1 MMDDM
6 PKVSIIIPVYNVEKY
21 LRACLDSVVNQTL
34 KDIEIICVDDGSTD
48 SSPAILAEYA
58 AKDPRVKVITRPK
71 SNAGAA
77 RNAGMAVATGEYL
90 GFVDSDDWC
99 ELTLFE
105 KAYAKA
111 KTDDADVALWRY
123 DEFDVVSGRLG
134 SPHRFPDKLLALK
147 CPFSPADMGE
157 SVFYPMTYAPWGRI
171 VRRSLV
177 EDAHLFFQAI
187 PRSNDVY
194 FGCMVQMLARR
205 QTLIDE
211 ALYHYRIGMATNLQS
226 GNAKTPA
233 SAIDAWAAVANALFE
248 QGLFERFRHAFAFS
262 SAGSFFYTLGVMD
275 DPCVCTAFYGRLR
288 ALYAKHP
295 VFSQIATDDIGNDQM
310 SRFLGMLR
318 SNESFIGF
326 LVQQQLYYRR
336 SLGNVWRTSQDL
348 RQEIGRQRRMAEE
361 QLAVLTRTSKELA
374 AIRNSWSYRI
384 GKMVTTPVCWAR
396 SLLNTKKGE
405 TVTKEFRKGLKLLLP
420 TGYMRWRLK
429 HVFGYEPQG
438 VSESAVVCTVV
449 DFLPY
454 AIYAILSQRQ
464 SSDRRPIKY
473 FLPYSKVREYV
484 EGSYGK
490 GHVRY
495 KDVSGW
501 VGRIRKWL
509 PYGLVQW
516 WDFGDASL
524 AASKPKAKIDPRA
537 RARFMDRLARAKC
550 EMSESV
556 KDGEVLV
563 SVVVPAYNVE
573 KYLSKT
579 LDSLV
584 GQTLKAMEIIVVDD
598 GSTDSTPQ
606 ICDAYAARHDNVR
619 VIHQRN
625 GGLSAARNAGMVAAV
640 GKYLGFVDGDD
651 FVDGEMFETLAAM
664 LEMDPLADFSRCGVK
679 VEFKYRAKKADRLWA
694 QRYFDFDYIGS
705 VDLVG
710 SPTGELDNTAV
721 NKLYRRE
728 ALIEQ
733 GIRFPAGF
741 KNEDVVFS
749 FFLMGKSSRMIAIDT
764 PYYHYIRNDGG
775 IMARQKQD
783 FAEDGALPD
792 SLTKTFPLLAEY
804 LLADDRRDLLGAF
817 FRRLCGAANGFK
829 SEAAAKCVSRILRRV
844 GYFYNREFLNDG
856 DLGWVR
862 NQLSF
867 YSNFDFSDL
876 PPVTVDRGLFP
887 KLRPQFARCEQP
899 LVSVVIPVFNQEL
912 YLTWCLESVRKQ
924 SLTEIEIICIDDG
937 STDNSWRLLEDL
949 AAADGRI
956 RLIRQENAGAAA
968 ARNRGIREAR
978 GKYAVFVD
986 ADDWVEKNYL
996 SETLGRMERDALD
1009 MCLIDLECFDYCTRK
1024 RIDHAWSLRK
1034 NLSYYPSQSVFTF
1047 VDLRQYR
1054 CMTVPWSAVWRRG
1067 FLDENGLEFPAI
1079 RNGEDAVFWMRAMPI
1094 AKRIGLVNKV
1104 FYHYRRG
1111 NPNSAVSRLHSNSGA
1126 SRALETVRCF
1136 VNEWERL
1143 RPRLPLRAQ
1152 AVLAGRIALE
1162 MSYHARIA
1170 PDVIPFLQAEGFER
1184 LNLEGVQD
1192 VAKTAPN
1199 WKGYVE
1205 LRKAGMTPAEPSV
1218 SYREGFSSDA
1228 RRLIEA
1234 VEAERKTSVKDL
1246 YLITGQLNSTANAP
1260 IDSWTFFKWLQ
1271 AQGIPSRY
1279 VIWKRHEWYPRLER
1293 EGELK
1298 DVIALDG
1305 NGVDDYEFLFK
1316 CRDVLPR
1323 CRVFAQENG
1332 VLNWRIRKWF
1342 YHLPEC
1348 PYVFLEHGIKYW
1360 KYTDKLGTFFSSFNV
1375 INNSSTYEKEL
1386 LERDVP
1392 GYVDDGEKPTCIV
1405 GGLPRFDTFA
1415 DERDPNRQEFTVFVM
1430 LTWRSTFNAGQS
1442 VLEKSAYYQALKA
1455 LLSPANLE
1463 RLGKA
1468 RITVKV
1474 SAHHHL
1480 VNRIKELSFGESVEI
1495 VPQSDVAYWKSHAD
1509 CCLTDYSSI
1518 AFDFLF
1524 LDKPAIFWILDREDP
1539 ILNQDD
1545 YNELVVVA
1553 ARAKEMINV
1562 CDSAASVISLLEKYA
1577 ARRFELE
1584 PEKKSAVAKFFD
1596 HRTCLCGHLYA
1607 ALEAEVKD
1615 A

>member
-1 MMDDM
+1 MG
-6 PKVSIIIPVYNVEKY
+6 VE
-21 LRACLDSVVNQTL
+21 
-34 KDIEIICVDDGSTD
+34 
-48 SSPAILAEYA
+48 P
-58 AKDPRVKVITRPK
+58 
-71 SNAGAA
+71 
-77 RNAGMAVATGEYL
+77 
-90 GFVDSDDWC
+90 
-99 ELTLFE
+99 
-105 KAYAKA
+105 
-111 KTDDADVALWRY
+111 
-123 DEFDVVSGRLG
+123 
-134 SPHRFPDKLLALK
+134 
-147 CPFSPADMGE
+147 
-157 SVFYPMTYAPWGRI
+157 
-171 VRRSLV
+171 
-177 EDAHLFFQAI
+177 
-187 PRSNDVY
+187 
-194 FGCMVQMLARR
+194 
-205 QTLIDE
+205 
-211 ALYHYRIGMATNLQS
+211 
-226 GNAKTPA
+226 
-233 SAIDAWAAVANALFE
+233 
-248 QGLFERFRHAFAFS
+248 
-262 SAGSFFYTLGVMD
+262 
-275 DPCVCTAFYGRLR
+275 
-288 ALYAKHP
+288 
-295 VFSQIATDDIGNDQM
+295 
-310 SRFLGMLR
+310 
-318 SNESFIGF
+318 
-326 LVQQQLYYRR
+326 
-336 SLGNVWRTSQDL
+336 
-348 RQEIGRQRRMAEE
+348 
-361 QLAVLTRTSKELA
+361 
-374 AIRNSWSYRI
+374 
-384 GKMVTTPVCWAR
+384 
-396 SLLNTKKGE
+396 
-405 TVTKEFRKGLKLLLP
+405 EFRKGLKLLLP

-429 HVFGYEPQG
+429 HVFGYEPQD
-438 VSESAVVCTVV
+438 VSESVVVCVVV

-464 SSDRRPIKY
+464 SSDRRTIKY
-473 FLPYSKVREYV
+473 FLPYGKVREYV
-484 EGSYGK
+484 EGFYGK

-495 KDVSGW
+495 RDVSGW
-501 VGRIRKWL
+501 AGRIRKWL

-516 WDFGDASL
+516 WDFGDVTL
-524 AASKPKAKIDPRA
+524 AASRPRAKIGPRA
-537 RARFMDRLARAKC
+537 RARFMARLAQAKR
-550 EMSESV
+550 EMAESI

-584 GQTLKAMEIIVVDD
+584 GQTLKSLEIIVVDD
-598 GSTDSTPQ
+598 GSTDSTPR
-606 ICDAYAARHDNVR
+606 ICDAYAARHANVR

-625 GGLSAARNAGMVAAV
+625 GGLSAARNAGMAAAV

-679 VEFKYRAKKADRLWA
+679 VEFKYRAKREDRLWA
-694 QRYFDFDYIGS
+694 QRYFDFGCIGS

-775 IMARQKQD
+775 IMARQKQE

-829 SEAAAKCVSRILRRV
+829 SEAAAKCASRILHRV

-862 NQLSF
+862 NQLSA

-887 KLRPQFARCEQP
+887 KLRPRFARCEQP

-912 YLTWCLESVRKQ
+912 YLTLCLESVRKQ
-924 SLTEIEIICIDDG
+924 TLTEIEIICIDDG

-949 AAADGRI
+949 AAVDGRI

-968 ARNRGIREAR
+968 TRNRGIREAR
-978 GKYAVFVD
+978 GKYVVFSD
-986 ADDWVEKNYL
+986 ADDWVEKDYL
-996 SETLGRMERDALD
+996 SETVGRMERDALD
-1009 MCLIDLECFDYCTRK
+1009 MCLIDLDCFDYRTRQ

-1034 NLSYYPSQSVFTF
+1034 NLSYYPSQPVFTF
-1047 VDLRQYR
+1047 VELRQYR
-1054 CMTVPWSAVWRRG
+1054 CMTGPCSAVWRRG

-1111 NPNSAVSRLHSNSGA
+1111 NPNSAVSRLHSNSGV

-1143 RPRLPLRAQ
+1143 RPRLSLRAQ

-1162 MSYHARIA
+1162 MTYHAKIA
-1170 PDVIPFLQAEGFER
+1170 PDVIPFLRAEGFDR

-1192 VAKTAPN
+1192 VAQAAPN
-1199 WKGYVE
+1199 WNGYVE
-1205 LRKAGMTPAEPSV
+1205 LRKAEAGPVDQPA
-1218 SYREGFSSDA
+1218 SYRDGFSADA
-1228 RRLIEA
+1228 RQLIEA
-1234 VEAERKTSVKDL
+1234 VESERKTSVKDL

-1332 VLNWRIRKWF
+1332 ALNWRIRKWF

-1375 INNSSTYEKEL
+1375 INNSSAFEKGL

-1415 DERDPNRQEFTVFVM
+1415 DERDPKRQEFTVFVM

-1442 VLEKSAYYQALKA
+1442 ALEKSAYYQALKA

-1524 LDKPAIFWILDREDP
+1524 LGKPAIFWILDREDP

-1545 YNELVVVA
+1545 YNELVMVGER
-1553 ARAKEMINV
+1553 ARSMPNV
-1562 CDSAASVISLLEKYA
+1562 CDSAVSVISLLEKYA

-1596 HRTCLCGHLYA
+1596 HRTNLCGHLYA
-1607 ALEAEVKD
+1607 ALEAEIKD